1 MFAFSE
7 NEAVNWMK
15 CACLG
20 RRRSD
25 GIRGELGRLQS
36 GQLDV
41 FKKKK
46 RKSPNNQLELN
57 PMRSVIGDKFAAVL
71 ISPFQ
76 NMSCKNIEKLCS
88 Y

>member
-1 MFAFSE
+1 MLVWAAGALTGSGASLGGCKVDSLMF
-7 NEAVNWMK
+7 
-15 CACLG
+15 L
-20 RRRSD
+20 
-25 GIRGELGRLQS
+25 
-36 GQLDV
+36 
-41 FKKKK
+41 KKKK